1 MDTSQLRKS
10 QSSNNGALAL
20 VFFMLVSVTV
30 GLFFIPA
37 YIIQPFK
44 YESPRGLFMAMAIKQ
59 QSPWLALLTAA
70 GTLLATLTLWRR
82 ISAWK
87 RIFLVLGMVLA
98 SAAAVMAR
106 VDYFEWMFHPV
117 ATPGFASIEK
127 TSLDPS
133 EMMMAVRF
141 GNDARAYP
149 IREMAYHHI
158 VNDVV
163 GGVPIAV
170 TY

>member
-1 MDTSQLRKS
+1 MNTLIARSQGS
-10 QSSNNGALAL
+10 GQNGRLAL
-20 VFFMLVSVTV
+20 LFVALVLAAVA
-30 GLFFIPA
+30 LFFVPA

-44 YESPRGLFMAMAIKQ
+44 FESARGLIVAMAVKQ
-59 QSPWLALLTAA
+59 QSWWLAPLAA
-70 GTLLATLTLWRR
+70 VGALIALIMLWSRV
-82 ISAWK
+82 AVWK
-87 RIFLVLGMVLA
+87 RVFLVLGMCLA
-98 SAAAVMAR
+98 SAAAGMAR

-117 ATPGFASIEK
+117 AAPGFESIEK
-127 TSLDPS
+127 TSLDGS
-133 EMMMAVRF
+133 EMVIAVRF

-163 GGVPIAV
+163 GGVPIAA

>member
-1 MDTSQLRKS
+1 MVSLFA
-10 QSSNNGALAL
+10 NNPRGSKKLL
-20 VFFMLVSVTV
+20 LGIVFFLFACATV
-30 GLFFIPA
+30 GLFFVPA

-44 YESPRGLFMAMAIKQ
+44 YESARGLVVAMALTQ
-59 QSPWLALLTAA
+59 YSPWLTLFTAGAALVVAMM
-70 GTLLATLTLWRR
+70 LWRK

-87 RIFLVLGMVLA
+87 KAILVSGMILT

-117 ATPGFASIEK
+117 AAPGFATIAH
-127 TSLDPS
+127 TSLGDS
-133 EMMMAVRF
+133 EMVMAVRF
-141 GNDARAYP
+141 NEDARAYP
-149 IREMAYHHI
+149 IREMAYHHV